1 MDSFI
6 TNISSQLGSFL
17 PSLVG
22 GILIL
27 IAGWIVAA
35 IVAAVVKN
43 LLLRIDADNLAEY
56 VLGSSAAESKPPIEK
71 WVSAIVFWIIMI
83 FAIVAFLNALRLE
96 VVSEPLNEFLQQIF
110 SYLPRLGSAAV
121 LILVA
126 WVLATVVKI
135 VVTRGLDRFGLDE
148 KLSAAPPEGETTESP
163 FLLSETLGNVLYWF
177 VFLFFLP
184 LILDVLQLQGPLQ
197 PVQTLLN
204 DFLAILPRIVSALAI
219 AVAGWFVA
227 RVVRGIVTNLLAAAG
242 ADQLGTRVGIARSQG
257 SLSLSNLTGTVVY
270 VLILI
275 PTAIAA
281 LQALGISSITVPAVA
296 MLNDMM
302 AVLPRIFTASVL
314 LLVFYVIGRFLA
326 DLVTDILTGLGF
338 NNVFQWLGLPI
349 QTTPTPP
356 STPESPIAGEPTVLQ
371 PSPRRTPSEVVGIL
385 VLVGIMLFASVAAA
399 EVLRFNQL
407 TDIVN
412 GILAVSAQVLIGV
425 IIFGVGLY
433 LANLAFSLIAGS
445 GGRQAQIL
453 AQAARIA
460 IIIFVGAMA
469 LQQMGIATNIV
480 ALAFGLLLGAIA
492 VAIAIAFGL
501 GGRDVAAEQLR
512 EWLASFKGDR

>member
-6 TNISSQLGSFL
+6 TNISAQLGSFL

-35 IVAAVVKN
+35 IVATVVKN
-43 LLLRIDADNLAEY
+43 LLLRIDADNRLAEY

-71 WVSAIVFWIIMI
+71 WISAIVFWIIMI

-126 WVLATVVKI
+126 WILATVVKI

-148 KLSAAPPEGETTESP
+148 KLSAAPEGETTESP

-302 AVLPRIFTASVL
+302 AVLPRIFTAAVL

-326 DLVTDILTGLGF
+326 DLVTDILTGVGF
-338 NNVFQWLGLPI
+338 NNVFQWLGLPV
-349 QTTPTPP
+349 QTTTTPP
-356 STPESPIAGEPTVLQ
+356 STLESPSAGEPTVLQ

-412 GILAVSAQVLIGV
+412 GILAVSAQVLVGV
-425 IIFGVGLY
+425 VIFGVGLY

-480 ALAFGLLLGAIA
+480 SLAFGLLLGAVA

-512 EWLASFKGDR
+512 EWLSSFKGDR